1 MRKMSGN
8 TGRAWIEVN
17 LNNLSHNVKN
27 LKSAMPK
34 KCELMAVVKAEAY
47 GHGAYV
53 VSRSLNKMGVRAFA
67 VATLEEGIK
76 LRRGGI
82 RGEILILGY
91 TEVLRAYD
99 LKKYSLTQTVIDYG
113 YAEAL
118 NRQKIPL
125 KVHVKIDTGMHRLGV
140 GWDEPGK
147 VRKIFSMKYL
157 DATGIF
163 THLSCSD
170 SLEPGDVSFTQKQIR
185 RFYRC
190 IGHLKNRGIAIPKV
204 HIQSS
209 YGLLNYPNLSC
220 DYVRA
225 GIALYGCFSS
235 PGDKTRLNLDL
246 RPVLSLKAKVVL
258 IREIKK
264 GEPFGYGRNFTAGRD
279 TRIALISIGYGDG
292 YPRSLSW
299 GNGWVKIRGYVL
311 PVIGNICM
319 DSLGVDITD
328 AEGVRPGDTAV
339 LIGQG
344 DVSASSLAGL
354 GGSISNELL
363 CRMGRR
369 LPVVIKM
376 RKNYKRCV
384 EDEKYIDHLSFYE
397 V

>member
-1 MRKMSGN
+1 MRN
-8 TGRAWIEVN
+8 TTGKRGRAWVEVSRKN
-17 LNNLSHNVKN
+17 LAHNVMT
-27 LKSAMPK
+27 LKAAMPK
-34 KCELMAVVKAEAY
+34 GCELMAVVKAEAY
-47 GHGAYV
+47 GHGACV

-76 LRRGGI
+76 LRQGGI

-91 TEVLRAYD
+91 TEVFRASD
-99 LKKYSLTQTVIDYG
+99 LKKYGLIQTVIDYG

-118 NRQKIPL
+118 NRQKTSL

-140 GWDEPGK
+140 DWDEPGK

-157 DATGIF
+157 NVTGIF

-170 SLEPGDVSFTQKQIR
+170 SLAPGDISFTKKQIR

-190 IGHLKNRGIAIPKV
+190 IHYLKNRGIAIPKV

-264 GEPFGYGRNFTAGRD
+264 GESFGYGRNFTAKRD
-279 TRIALISIGYGDG
+279 TRVALLSIGYGDG
-292 YPRSLSW
+292 YPRNLSW
-299 GNGWVKIRGYVL
+299 GNGWVKIQGYLL

-319 DSLGVDITD
+319 DSLAVDITD
-328 AEGVRPGDTAV
+328 GKGIRPGDVAE
-339 LIGQG
+339 LIGEG
-344 DVSASSLAGL
+344 EVSAPFVAGL

-369 LPVVIKM
+369 IPVVV
-376 RKNYKRCV
+376 KR
-384 EDEKYIDHLSFYE
+384 L
-397 V
+397 